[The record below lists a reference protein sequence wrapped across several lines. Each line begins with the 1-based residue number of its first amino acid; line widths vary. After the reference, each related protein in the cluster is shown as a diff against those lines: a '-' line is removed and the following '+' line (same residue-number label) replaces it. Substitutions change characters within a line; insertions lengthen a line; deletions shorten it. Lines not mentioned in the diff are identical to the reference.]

1 MKKLS
6 VSALIMLGVLVYAG
20 TAATELALKGYQALE
35 YYKARSLDEAKIVK
49 LVLDYQEAYN
59 LYDPKGVLAVYL
71 PGAIIKA
78 GMKDDR
84 SEHMVTKEEYF
95 GILTDKLTKW
105 KMYSF
110 KLKLFTPKKIH
121 VEGNNAKLN
130 VPFIIY
136 SIAQDYWEKGIFNF
150 DFRKVDSGW
159 FISRNTWKI
168 LDLFYNP

>member
-6 VSALIMLGVLVYAG
+6 VSVLIMLGVLVYAG
-20 TAATELALKGYQALE
+20 TAATELTLKGYQALE
-35 YYKARSLDEAKIVK
+35 DYKARSLDEAKIVK
-49 LVLDYQEAYN
+49 LLLDYQEAYN
-59 LYDPKGVLAVYL
+59 LYDPEGVLAVYL
-71 PGAIIKA
+71 SGAIIKA
-78 GMKDDR
+78 GLKDDR
-84 SEHMVTKEEYF
+84 SDHIVTKEEYF

-110 KLKLFTPKKIH
+110 KLKLFTPKKVN

-130 VPFIIY
+130 VPFILY

-159 FISRNTWKI
+159 LISKNTWEVV
-168 LDLFYNP
+168 DLFYNP